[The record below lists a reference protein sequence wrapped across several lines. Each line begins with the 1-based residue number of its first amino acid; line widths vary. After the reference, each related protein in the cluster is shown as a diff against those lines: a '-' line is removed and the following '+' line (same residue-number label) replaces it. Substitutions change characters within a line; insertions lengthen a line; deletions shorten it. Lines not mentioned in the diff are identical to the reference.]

1 MCRTA
6 GIRSPI
12 AGRATARRP
21 ARLGGSRAPRS
32 IARRADRRRLRGPRD
47 LGVRSRSYF
56 GRLSSARV
64 FRHDRRG
71 RAVFFSDGG
80 TLMAVIAD
88 LEQVPADG
96 LTDLGPG
103 DRRLRAPIS
112 FLVARVRVA
121 ALVQRRV
128 ARAAE
133 VGASSPIGLRGGL
146 ATIARGFGGR
156 RTGALHGCRVRS
168 RLRGL
173 AHYFRFGD
181 VGASRSVA
189 ARRQKRP
196 DSNGLE
202 NNCRPSRGRQRFF
215 LPTISAIG
223 PERLIRYRAPRRP
236 HRSAGVVWP
245 ALSPPLATRLV
256 GAHLQRR
263 GRVGRRSDCSMLIDR
278 RRMCGR

>member
-1 MCRTA
+1 
-6 GIRSPI
+6 
-12 AGRATARRP
+12 
-21 ARLGGSRAPRS
+21 
-32 IARRADRRRLRGPRD
+32 
-47 LGVRSRSYF
+47 V
-56 GRLSSARV
+56 
-64 FRHDRRG
+64 
-71 RAVFFSDGG
+71 
-80 TLMAVIAD
+80 
-88 LEQVPADG
+88 
-96 LTDLGPG
+96 
-103 DRRLRAPIS
+103 
-112 FLVARVRVA
+112 VA
-121 ALVQRRV
+121 ALELARGHGPTDRGRRARQLGAPIAFDLVRLRIAAIPQRRV

-133 VGASSPIGLRGGL
+133 VGGSSPIGLHGGL
-146 ATIARGFGGR
+146 ATIARRFAGCG
-156 RTGALHGCRVRS
+156 TCALHGS
-168 RLRGL
+168 RIPSLRNGL
-173 AHYFRFGD
+173 AFYFRFGD